1 MIKQVEVP
9 MVQTIEKTVE
19 IPQVQTVEKTIEI
32 PQVMQVPGET
42 RQVAI
47 PAAGG
52 RQQAPAE
59 VVQVT
64 EMGAPLPA
72 EMMAPQVMTAPPPP
86 PVQTAVMAAPPVQTV
101 QAVQAA

>member
-1 MIKQVEVP
+1 MIKQVEIP
-9 MVQTIEKTVE
+9 MIQTIEKTVE

-72 EMMAPQVMTAPPPP
+72 EMMAPPPPP

-101 QAVQAA
+101 QAVQAAPMTT